1 MENTNSQLTDQNTV
15 LRAQLSA
22 SSMISTTNQTEIAP
36 TPLTTGTEKSAE
48 IHNEELFKKIKMLED
63 ENSEK
68 EAELERIRKDQDDL
82 LELLTDQDLKL
93 TTFKNRLREL
103 GETIEDGDSD
113 NNSIDSEN
121 GS

>member
-1 MENTNSQLTDQNTV
+1 MANQSLIVPLPVESVSIEATVSQSNENH
-15 LRAQLSA
+15 
-22 SSMISTTNQTEIAP
+22 NQ
-36 TPLTTGTEKSAE
+36 
-48 IHNEELFKKIKMLED
+48 ELLERITMLEA

-93 TTFKNRLREL
+93 NTFKNRLREL

-113 NNSIDSEN
+113 NNSVDSEN
-121 GS
+121 ES

>member
-15 LRAQLSA
+15 LRAQLAA
-22 SSMISTTNQTEIAP
+22 SSMIPTIDQMETAT
-36 TPLTTGTEKSAE
+36 TPLTTGPEKSTE
-48 IHNEELFKKIKMLED
+48 IHNELFKKIKLLED

-121 GS
+121 ES

>member
-1 MENTNSQLTDQNTV
+1 MK
-15 LRAQLSA
+15 AQLAA
-22 SSMISTTNQTEIAP
+22 SETTMANQSLIV
-36 TPLTTGTEKSAE
+36 PLPVESVSIEATVSQSNEN
-48 IHNEELFKKIKMLED
+48 HNQELLERITMLEA

-93 TTFKNRLREL
+93 NTFKNRLREL

-113 NNSIDSEN
+113 NNSVDSEN
-121 GS
+121 ES